1 MLVPCGAVQ
10 SRLSTVG
17 AIVHLVSR
25 SRRPR
30 LDDDQAE
37 RLASSRTAQACC
49 YARPGAI
56 RLLVAS
62 ATLTSER
69 FHQSSRTSRATAI
82 SGQRIKHRYTALWV
96 TESYSCRPLWGSVRI
111 GRPATALVVRLAWSS
126 GGTAQQEPASHSVR

>member
-10 SRLSTVG
+10 SRSSTVG

-49 YARPGAI
+49 YARPGAKE
-56 RLLVAS
+56 RLHDPIGTTAHP
-62 ATLTSER
+62 TLGC
-69 FHQSSRTSRATAI
+69 FCNPDLL
-82 SGQRIKHRYTALWV
+82 ALPPKL
-96 TESYSCRPLWGSVRI
+96 THFP
-111 GRPATALVVRLAWSS
+111 
-126 GGTAQQEPASHSVR
+126 SHSNQRPGDQA